1 MEIKVEQFFR
11 NRRDLPEND
20 SQEFID
26 LVREEVEKCMG
37 GVTVDGVTISGWLYW
52 HLNHWH
58 IRIDGKDEWGNET
71 RLKSLPH
78 LRDNEWIRA
87 EALEKCRTHP
97 DGTKGYMEIGLR
109 QGGKS
114 ELEASFCAY
123 NAILFKDSQ
132 NVVVGGNDADLGLL
146 KDKIDFGLRHL
157 WEGIAIPRLDK
168 TWRGSQ
174 IRLGYKTPDGDPQT
188 FSTIVIRNAADGK
201 NTETAAGTTAK
212 SYIMDEVGKYPFA
225 SAFEA
230 AKPAFR
236 SAFGWRAIPI
246 LVGTGGSFDKGMDAE
261 NLFYNPTPNNF
272 LAFTNAS
279 GKETCLFM
287 SGVFRV
293 DCKDETNLAS
303 WLRIERGLD
312 IKEGSELEKIKIY
325 ASNKEKATQKI
336 LEERELMKGD
346 PDQTKYLKV
355 IMYNPLTEEEC
366 FLTASN
372 NIFNVRAA
380 KAQQQRLYDSSVTG
394 SNVFLFH
401 DGETIKHEF
410 TDRKPI
416 SSFPHKPIDD
426 KDAPIVIWEFP
437 MKDPPFGLYVAG
449 VDPYRQANSQFS
461 DSLGAV
467 YIFKRIHTIFGEEFQ
482 DTFVAS
488 YVARPDDKDK
498 WNEQARLL
506 IKFYNARTLCENDEM
521 SFIEYMKAQGDARY
535 LEKQPP
541 WLKEIVPTT
550 QVNREFG
557 IHRSAERIR
566 EHLHSCLKSYLN
578 QKILVEKDEQGS
590 VTREILGVYQVRDT
604 MLLEEIAK
612 FNDDDNFDRIIAAEL
627 AVAMAQHLDPIIKV
641 SSVDEDGRLKEYFR
655 KDKRK
660 DSLFGKGSNIF
671 GKIKHKLF

>member
-11 NRRDLPEND
+11 NMKTLPDRN
-20 SQEFID
+20 SIQF
-26 LVREEVEKCMG
+26 RELINLEVEKCLG

-58 IRIDGKDEWGNET
+58 IRVDGRDEHGNEV
-71 RLKSLPH
+71 RLKSLPD

-87 EALEKCRTHP
+87 EALERCRTESL
-97 DGTKGYMEIGLR
+97 GYMEIGLR

-123 NAILFKDSQ
+123 NATLFKDSQ
-132 NVVVGGNDADLGLL
+132 NVIVGGNDADLSLL
-146 KDKIDFGLRHL
+146 KDKLDFGLRHL
-157 WEGIAIPRLDK
+157 WEGLAIPRLDK
-168 TWRGSQ
+168 TWRGSS
-174 IRLGYKTPDGDPQT
+174 IRLGYKTTEGDPQT
-188 FSTIVIRNAADGK
+188 FSTIIIRNAADGK

-236 SAFGWRAIPI
+236 SKFGWRAIPI
-246 LVGTGGSFDKGMDAE
+246 LVGTGGSFDKGQDAE
-261 NLFYNPTPNNF
+261 NLFYNPTANRF
-272 LAFTNAS
+272 LAFINAS

-287 SGVFRV
+287 SGIYRT
-293 DCKDETNLAS
+293 DCKKTTNLAA
-303 WLRIERGLD
+303 WLREKRGLD
-312 IKEGSELEKIKIY
+312 IKEGSELERIVIDVSDEERAIKTI
-325 ASNKEKATQKI
+325 NQ
-336 LEERELMKGD
+336 ERELVKGD

-380 KAQQQRLYDSSVTG
+380 KSQQQRLYDSQIQG
-394 SNVFLFH
+394 SSVFLFN
-401 DGETIKHEF
+401 DGESIKHEF

-416 SSFPHKPIDD
+416 NSYPHKPSDN

-449 VDPYRQANSQFS
+449 VDPYRQASSAFS

-467 YIFKRIHTIFGEEFQ
+467 YIFKRIHSIFGEEFQ
-482 DTFVAS
+482 DTFVAA

-557 IHRSAERIR
+557 IHRSSERIR
-566 EHLHSCLKSYLN
+566 EHLHGCLKSYLN
-578 QKILVEKDEQGS
+578 QKIHIDKDEEGS
-590 VTREILGVYQVRDT
+590 VIREILGVYQVRDP

-627 AVAMAQHLDPIIKV
+627 AIAMAQHLDPIMKV
-641 SSVDEDGRLKEYFR
+641 SSVDEDGRIKELFNKNR
-655 KDKRK
+655 KNN
-660 DSLFGKGSNIF
+660 SLFGRSGSIF
-671 GKIKHKLF
+671 GKTRRKLF